1 MSLTYKWLF
10 NPNSSAI
17 EEMRERGIDRMQI
30 EEIIIL
36 PYLIITESLVAP
48 ILTYVL
54 KKNVKER
61 TCQFVFEREIL
72 VTSQN
77 VDAIVENSR
86 DVLRKIMDVSV
97 DKYAYFFKGLK
108 AIGRK
113 LIILF
118 ELKISYIDLLISSS
132 SSSPIVFAT
141 VSELLNDLHVDSYD
155 VPEEV
160 AHLFANNLEMCVL
173 RNERDAIYE
182 TPSVYYIHSPFSVI
196 EHDALFCPPKCKVSE
211 SLSVRCLESY
221 NQSSPHTNAKSGLI
235 RATAFMCRHRVEFGD
250 IVLNDLLFEG
260 FDSVSVLRVDSGSV
274 HYIKNHGQVVSLSY
288 YAT

>member
-36 PYLIITESLVAP
+36 PYLIITESSIAP

-61 TCQFVFEREIL
+61 VCQFAFEREIV

-86 DVLRKIMDVSV
+86 DVLRKIMDASI

-118 ELKISYIDLLISSS
+118 ELKISYIDLLVSSS

-141 VSELLNDLHVDSYD
+141 ISELLNDLHVDSYD

-182 TPSVYYIHSPFSVI
+182 TPSVYYAHSPFSVI
-196 EHDALFCPPKCKVSE
+196 EHDALFCPPKYKVSE
-211 SLSVRCLESY
+211 SLSVQRLEHYGRSP
-221 NQSSPHTNAKSGLI
+221 PHTNAKSGLI
-235 RATAFMCRHRVEFGD
+235 RATTFMRRHRVEFGD
-250 IVLNDLLFEG
+250 VVLNDRLFDG
-260 FDSVSVLRVDSGSV
+260 FDSVSVLSV
-274 HYIKNHGQVVSLSY
+274 NNESAHYIKNHGQVVSLSY